1 MFRQSDYQPPVLH
14 PTYINKPRPQLQLL
28 SQIARFD
35 ENHEEEKRLA
45 ASKAERAQLEQ
56 VVPTTYDAIYEPA
69 HPDADWAVSF
79 MR

>member
-1 MFRQSDYQPPVLH
+1 MFRSSDYRPPVLH

-35 ENHEEEKRLA
+35 ENYEQEKALA
-45 ASKAERAQLEQ
+45 DKNAERARHEP
-56 VVPTTYDAIYEPA
+56 VVPTTYDAIYEPS

-79 MR
+79 